1 MNKPFNFSG
10 SIAVLGGGT
19 VGVMSVCHFLTYTNA
34 NVTCIF
40 NPNKKI
46 LGIGESS
53 NVQLPQLLWGAI
65 RFNPALEKENLECTL
80 KYSVFYKN
88 WREKNFHSPIIPNSY
103 ALHFNN
109 FKLQSFVFDQ
119 CSKIYKE
126 RFKVINEDITALKD
140 SDTEVMVNTH
150 KFDYVID
157 CRGWP
162 ESYDDYYISN
172 NLPLNKA
179 LVHPIN
185 KPGDWSFTYHY
196 AHKNGWMFGI
206 PLTTRQGWGYL
217 FNDRITTDGEAVE
230 DLQKILNKKINENE
244 LNEFKFKPYRAKK
257 LLNSRIIKNGNRA
270 IFYEPLEAI
279 SGVVY
284 NYINRLFFDYIVKD
298 KSESQVNQEFHILSQ
313 CYENFIAFIYHGGS
327 IHNSKFW
334 KETKEMTNEHLL
346 NNSTWNFT
354 KTYIK
359 LNSKGLNS
367 FNTSCDL
374 KDNSIFTFPFIPY
387 MWNLLDK
394 NLYNGKTF
402 G

>member
-1 MNKPFNFSG
+1 MSNKPSKTSG

-19 VGVMSVCHFLTYTNA
+19 VGVMSVCHFLRYTNA
-34 NVTCIF
+34 HVTCIF
-40 NPNKKI
+40 NPSKKI

-53 NVQLPQLLWGAI
+53 NIQLPQLLWNSI
-65 RFNPALEKENLECTL
+65 KFNPALEKENLDCTI

-88 WREKNFHSPIIPNSY
+88 WRDKNFHSPILPNQY

-119 CSKIYKE
+119 CSKIYKN
-126 RFKVINEDITALKD
+126 RFEVIEEDITLLKG

-162 ESYDDYYISN
+162 ESYDDYYISK

-185 KPGDWSFTYHY
+185 KPGDWNFTHHY

-206 PLTTRQGWGYL
+206 PLTNRQGWGYL
-217 FNDRITTDGEAVE
+217 FNDKITTDDEAVE
-230 DLQKILNKKINENE
+230 DLQKILNKKINKNE

-257 LLNSRIIKNGNRA
+257 LLNNRIIKNGNRA
-270 IFYEPLEAI
+270 MFYEPLEAL
-279 SGVVY
+279 SGVIY
-284 NYINRLFFDYIVKD
+284 DNINRLFFDYIINN
-298 KSESQVNQEFHILSQ
+298 KSEQQVNHEFSILSQ
-313 CYENFIAFIYHGGS
+313 SYENLIAFVYHGGS
-327 IHNSKFW
+327 IYNSKFW

-346 NNSTWNFT
+346 NNDMWDVT
-354 KTYIK
+354 KTHIK
-359 LNSKGLNS
+359 LNNKGLNS
-367 FNTSCDL
+367 FRETIN
-374 KDNSIFTFPFIPY
+374 TFPFTPY
-387 MWNLLDK
+387 IWCLLDK
-394 NLYNGKTF
+394 NLGYNYFK
-402 G
+402 